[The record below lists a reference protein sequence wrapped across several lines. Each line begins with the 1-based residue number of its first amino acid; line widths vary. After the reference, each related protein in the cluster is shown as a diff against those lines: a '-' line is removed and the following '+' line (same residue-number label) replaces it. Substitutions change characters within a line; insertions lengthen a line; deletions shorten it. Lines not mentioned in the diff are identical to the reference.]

1 MQQQQQQ
8 KQEHLVSQRHPQQMP
23 RHPLHSRR
31 QEPPASQ
38 RSTYLDR
45 QLLFGTWRVTVKVK
59 PTLSG
64 PHPKCQCSNTHFA
77 HVLTMVLDVSL
88 LRQAHRITG
97 SLAGSLPRSPLQNIF
112 QGLPLRL
119 SPEEVFALW
128 DSGLVDL
135 VDDSRAYREPT
146 ADEKAD
152 LTTGATT
159 TTSADQGKV
168 SKNNAKSNFEYITL
182 HTLSSY
188 LPWFTSGAKDNTP
201 QNSTSSSPLV
211 ESKSL
216 PEHGQPHFWR
226 YPSTP
231 QDWRRSIIFK
241 HLWADQQYFLAP
253 GMKFGGDYL
262 LYKKDPLVCHSS
274 LIASIRDIDEPLSLT
289 DLANFARLAS
299 SVQKRHLLCSVIQQ
313 EPKPTKNTSGN
324 NTRDQSKAATNNSVV
339 IFAVEWAGF

>member
-1 MQQQQQQ
+1 MENTQ
-8 KQEHLVSQRHPQQMP
+8 HLNDAATAAAAASASSTAPPSVIASTSISQSVGGATRKP
-23 RHPLHSRR
+23 
-31 QEPPASQ
+31 
-38 RSTYLDR
+38 
-45 QLLFGTWRVTVKVK
+45 KVYI
-59 PTLSG
+59 SG
-64 PHPKCQCSNTHFA
+64 SA
-77 HVLTMVLDVSL
+77 ALVWDVEDVSL
-88 LRQAHRITG
+88 LRQVHRITG

-119 SPEEVFALW
+119 LPEEVFALW
-128 DSGLVDL
+128 DSDLVDL
-135 VDDSRAYREPT
+135 VDDSCAYREPA

-152 LTTGATT
+152 SATGATT

-168 SKNNAKSNFEYITL
+168 SKNNAKSNFDYITL

-188 LPWFTSGAKDNTP
+188 LPWFSSEPKDNNTS
-201 QNSTSSSPLV
+201 QNSSSSSAPAV
-211 ESKSL
+211 SEYGR
-216 PEHGQPHFWR
+216 PQFWK
-226 YPSTP
+226 YPSMP

-274 LIASIRDIDEPLSLT
+274 LIASIRGIDEALSLT

-299 SVQKRHLLCSVIQQ
+299 SVQKHHLLCSIDQQ
-313 EPKPTKNTSGN
+313 EPKPARNTFGN
-324 NTRDQSKAATNNSVV
+324 NTQGQIKPTATKDVV

>member
-1 MQQQQQQ
+1 MCDSNKNQTMKPMENTQDLIDAATAAAEAGALGFAAPSSANASTSTSQQETGATR
-8 KQEHLVSQRHPQQMP
+8 KPKVYISGSAALVWDV
-23 RHPLHSRR
+23 
-31 QEPPASQ
+31 E
-38 RSTYLDR
+38 
-45 QLLFGTWRVTVKVK
+45 
-59 PTLSG
+59 
-64 PHPKCQCSNTHFA
+64 
-77 HVLTMVLDVSL
+77 DVSL

>member
-1 MQQQQQQ
+1 MCDSNKNQALKPMENTQDLIDAATAAAEAGAVGLAAPSSANASTSTSQQETGTTR
-8 KQEHLVSQRHPQQMP
+8 KPKVYISGSAALVW
-23 RHPLHSRR
+23 
-31 QEPPASQ
+31 
-38 RSTYLDR
+38 D
-45 QLLFGTWRVTVKVK
+45 VD
-59 PTLSG
+59 
-64 PHPKCQCSNTHFA
+64 
-77 HVLTMVLDVSL
+77 DVSL

-119 SPEEVFALW
+119 LPEEVFALW

-135 VDDSRAYREPT
+135 VNDSRAYREPT

-188 LPWFTSGAKDNTP
+188 LPWFTSGAKANTP
-201 QNSTSSSPLV
+201 QNSTLSSSLV
-211 ESKSL
+211 EIKSL

-299 SVQKRHLLCSVIQQ
+299 SVQKRHLLCSINQK
-313 EPKPTKNTSGN
+313 EPKPSKSTSGN
-324 NTRDQSKAATNNSVV
+324 DTRVQSKAATNNSVV
-339 IFAVEWAGF
+339 IFAIEWAGF

>member
-1 MQQQQQQ
+1 MQQEQQQ
-8 KQEHLVSQRHPQQMP
+8 KKVQSVSQRHPQQVP
-23 RHPLHSRR
+23 RHPLHSWG

-38 RSTYLDR
+38 RSTYLDQ
-45 QLLFGTWRVTVKVK
+45 QLLFGTWRVTVKTK
-59 PTLSG
+59 PILLG
-64 PHPKCQCSNTHFA
+64 PHPKFQCSNTHFA
-77 HVLTMVLDVSL
+77 HVLTLVLDVSL

-119 SPEEVFALW
+119 LPEEVFALW

-135 VDDSRAYREPT
+135 VDDSCAYREPT
-146 ADEKAD
+146 ADEKAGP
-152 LTTGATT
+152 TTGATT
-159 TTSADQGKV
+159 TTSADQGKA

-188 LPWFTSGAKDNTP
+188 LPWFSSEAKDNTP
-201 QNSTSSSPLV
+201 QNSPSSSSLV
-211 ESKSL
+211 KSKSL

-231 QDWRRSIIFK
+231 QDWRRSTIFK

-299 SVQKRHLLCSVIQQ
+299 SVQKRHLLCSVDQQ
-313 EPKPTKNTSGN
+313 EPNPTKNTSGN
-324 NTRDQSKAATNNSVV
+324 DTQDQIKATTNSSVV